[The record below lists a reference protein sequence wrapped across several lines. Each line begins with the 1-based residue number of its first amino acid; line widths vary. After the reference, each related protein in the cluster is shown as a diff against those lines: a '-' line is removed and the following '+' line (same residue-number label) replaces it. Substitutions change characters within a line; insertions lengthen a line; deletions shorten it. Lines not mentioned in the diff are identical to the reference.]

1 MARVSDQELAKLKAE
16 VNLLQLVEGRGI
28 RLVKHGKDYL
38 GLCPFHDD
46 RDPSL
51 VISPD
56 KNLWH
61 CLGVCQTGGT
71 VIDWVM
77 RTDGLS

>member
-1 MARVSDQELAKLKAE
+1 MVCISDTELDRLKCE
-16 VNLLQLVEGRGI
+16 VFLI
-28 RLVKHGKDYL
+28 RLAQSQGITLKKHGKDYL

-46 RDPSL
+46 KEPSL

-61 CLGVCQTGGT
+61 CLGACGEGG
-71 VIDWVM
+71 DE
-77 RTDGLS
+77 